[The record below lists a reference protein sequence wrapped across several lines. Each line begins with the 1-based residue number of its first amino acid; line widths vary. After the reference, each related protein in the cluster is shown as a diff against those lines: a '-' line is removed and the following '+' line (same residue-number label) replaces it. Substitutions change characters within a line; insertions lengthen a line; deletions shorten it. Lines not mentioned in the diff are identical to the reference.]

1 MVNLAGQMSWLSIPG
16 CLVSGSALVGCF
28 VWRRSSDRLPPAF
41 VLMNVIGLALSIVG
55 TTWLAR
61 VHSFAPNLEPDGASV
76 LGLNSCQFGK
86 PVISVCKQCVSP
98 ENLT

>member
-1 MVNLAGQMSWLSIPG
+1 MKKLFRILCLLTVSFIALQFFFLAK
-16 CLVSGSALVGCF
+16 V
-28 VWRRSSDRLPPAF
+28 